1 MQYHLPPYEKC
12 PIHFLRE
19 VLTGDK
25 LVSLAILH
33 WKVLRKESVINLN
46 VPRYKELL
54 VHSIW
59 PLVREVSSLTQYFPT
74 LQPNQTP
81 DRNYMFS
88 ILATLCSEEIRNMIP
103 NARKNRSLNIP
114 GEANDMIFIAK
125 KLYDEI
131 KGVANQKRKY

>member
-19 VLTGDK
+19 VLAGDK

-33 WKVLRKESVINLN
+33 WKVLRKESVIHLD
-46 VPRYKELL
+46 VPKYKKLS

-88 ILATLCSEEIRNMIP
+88 ILANSLQRRDQKYDTEFKEKQISKYPWRSKWYDIHCQEIIWW
-103 NARKNRSLNIP
+103 
-114 GEANDMIFIAK
+114 D
-125 KLYDEI
+125 
-131 KGVANQKRKY
+131 KGSCQSKT